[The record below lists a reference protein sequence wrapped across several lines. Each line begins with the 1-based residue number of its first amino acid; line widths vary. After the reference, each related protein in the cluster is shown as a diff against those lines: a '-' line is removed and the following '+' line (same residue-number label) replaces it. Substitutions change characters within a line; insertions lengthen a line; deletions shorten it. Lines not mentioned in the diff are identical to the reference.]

1 VRQNLHIHCNILNLK
16 SVSNGNTTSGSEDLS
31 VSVILPVTDETFSL
45 RQSVEIISATCGKNI
60 KEFIIVIYK
69 KTTNESREVIQE
81 LQNKMPGKIVV
92 HTQKLPFLGGAVR
105 EAFDLSRGTHVI
117 MMASDL
123 ETDPNLVQTLIEE
136 EKKDPNMIVTA
147 TRWRKGG
154 DFQGYNPLKLV
165 FNYIFQKFFS
175 LLYGVNL
182 SDMTYGYRIFP
193 TSLVQS
199 IQWEELRHPFLFE
212 TILKPLRLGIQVKEI
227 PGVWS
232 ARKEGQSQNTFLRNF
247 EYFPIGVKVRFTK
260 KSKLL
265 KQQ

>member
-1 VRQNLHIHCNILNLK
+1 VN
-16 SVSNGNTTSGSEDLS
+16 NGNTSNGSTDLS
-31 VSVILPVTDETFSL
+31 VSIILPVTDETFSL
-45 RQSVEIISATCGKNI
+45 SQSVEIISATCRKNI

-69 KTTNESREVIQE
+69 KTTSESREVIQE
-81 LQNKMPGKIVV
+81 LQNKIPDKIVV
-92 HTQKLPFLGGAVR
+92 HTQKLPFLGGAIR
-105 EAFDLSRGTHVI
+105 EAFDLCRGSHVI

-136 EKKDPNMIVTA
+136 EKQNPKMIVTA

-154 DFQGYNPLKLV
+154 NFQGYHPLKLV

-199 IQWEELRHPFLFE
+199 IHWEELRHPFLFE
-212 TILKPLRLGIQVKEI
+212 TILKPLRLGVQVKEI

-247 EYFPIGVKVRFTK
+247 EYFPIGLKVRFTS

-265 KQQ
+265 KRQ

>member
-1 VRQNLHIHCNILNLK
+1 
-16 SVSNGNTTSGSEDLS
+16 
-31 VSVILPVTDETFSL
+31 
-45 RQSVEIISATCGKNI
+45 
-60 KEFIIVIYK
+60 
-69 KTTNESREVIQE
+69 
-81 LQNKMPGKIVV
+81 MPDKIVV

-105 EAFDLSRGTHVI
+105 EAFDLCHGTHVI

-123 ETDPNLVQTLIEE
+123 ETDPNLVQKLIEE
-136 EKKDPNMIVTA
+136 EKKNPEMIVTA

-165 FNYIFQKFFS
+165 FNYLFQKFFS

-212 TILKPLRLGIQVKEI
+212 TILKPLRLGVQVKEI

-247 EYFPIGVKVRFTK
+247 EYFPIGLKVRFTK
-260 KSKLL
+260 KSNLL
-265 KQQ
+265 KKE